1 MNDPATPKI
10 DARALAGRVAV
21 VTGGASGIGE
31 ATVRALAAEGCRV
44 GIVDLDAARAQALA
58 AATGG
63 LAVIADVSRSERF
76 DQALDQVEAALGPLD
91 ILVNNAGINGG
102 ANMRRVRPR
111 IEQQMDEV
119 GRTGRPA
126 TTPLDATVDMTDA
139 EWAEMLAVNLSSV
152 FYGTRRA
159 IRSMQARGRGV
170 IVNVASLC
178 GMQGCPGFPHYSAA
192 KAGVLGFT
200 RAVAKEVAQLGIRVN
215 AVAPGFIDTPFQDQ
229 AGQRLL
235 ATIAL
240 QVPQGRLGQAAE
252 VAGAIVFLCR
262 DESAYMIGQ
271 TLSPNGGVLT
281 V

>member
-1 MNDPATPKI
+1 MNGTTANGAP
-10 DARALAGRVAV
+10 LAGRIAI

-44 GIVDLDAARAQALA
+44 GIVDLDEQRARSLA
-58 AATGG
+58 AETGG
-63 LAVIADVSRSERF
+63 LAVIGDVSRSSVF
-76 DQALDQVEAALGPLD
+76 DAAIDHVEHAIGPLD

-102 ANMRRVRPR
+102 ENMRRIRPR

-126 TTPLDATVDMTDA
+126 TTPLDATLEMTDA
-139 EWAEMLAVNLSSV
+139 EWAEMLNVNLSSV

-159 IRSMQARGRGV
+159 LRSMKPRGRGV

-178 GMQGCPGFPHYSAA
+178 GMQGCTGFPHYSAA

-200 RAVAKEVAQLGIRVN
+200 RSVAKEVAHLGIRVN

-235 ATIAL
+235 DTIAL
-240 QVPQGRLGQAAE
+240 QVPQGRLGQARE
-252 VAGAIVFLCR
+252 VAAAVVFLCR